1 MADATVSR
9 LGQDNH
15 SGSATALFLKIFG
28 GEILTQFHKRT
39 VFLDKNI
46 VRTISNGKSA

>member
-9 LGQDNH
+9 LGADN
-15 SGSATALFLKIFG
+15 GGVDKTALFLKVFS
-28 GEILTQFHKRT
+28 GEVMTEFARRT
-39 VFLDKNI
+39 VVMDKHS